1 MQTFAAGSEYPIL
14 MAVNSEAVP
23 SSIASVTTANGITTN
38 TADVTKSTVDQSW
51 EVLQGS
57 GAYDSAYRCNLST
70 FTDRRG
76 TLVELYAYT
85 PISTVVV
92 YANVTGSMTSKW
104 VFNRQYV
111 SQPTLNTTNK
121 KVTFAGRQGTMYYL
135 RGTPAL
141 HAGNLTE
148 SDPDYLS
155 VSYTGSMNAFGF
167 ADGTF
172 MLEGYN
178 TTTQV
183 LSFHDASG
191 TYTLSLASLL
201 SGSNLNRG
209 AAFRLVR
216 TGGPVGAS
224 ESSQAQVQ
232 PARQTQPASA
242 AKWLAAAR
250 VGASKA
256 TWDRL

>member
-1 MQTFAAGSEYPIL
+1 

-209 AAFRLVR
+209 A
-216 TGGPVGAS
+216 S